1 MANNSLFSKYSQNSS
16 YRTDNSDINKNG
28 FPSLSFFSRL
38 LMIVIRSNRLARRGI
53 YDDYRWVGSSI
64 DVINALEYSG
74 VEMNFEGLENLYTVD
89 GPVLFIGNHMS
100 TLETMALPSLI
111 HPIKKVVYVI
121 KEELSK
127 YPLFG
132 PIALARDPILV
143 GRANPREDL
152 KIVMEEGSKKIQAGK
167 SIIIFPQKTRSQF
180 FDSSLF
186 NSLGVKLAKRN
197 NIPIIPL
204 ALLTDA
210 WGNGKIIKEVGK
222 IDPSKKVHISFG
234 EPITV
239 SGNGSAEHE
248 QVIQFI
254 SGKLSEWGRGE
265 LIVKT

>member
-1 MANNSLFSKYSQNSS
+1 MTNKSLFSKYSQNSF
-16 YRTDNSDINKNG
+16 YKTENSDINKKF
-28 FPSLSFFSRL
+28 FPSLSFFPRL
-38 LMIVIRSNRLARRGI
+38 LMIVLRSNRLARKGN
-53 YDDYRWVGSSI
+53 YDDFHWVRSSI
-64 DVINALEYSG
+64 DVISALENSG
-74 VEMNFEGLENLYTVD
+74 VEMNFEGLENLYRVD

-100 TLETMALPSLI
+100 TLETMALPTLI
-111 HPIKKVVYVI
+111 HPIKTVVYVI
-121 KEELSK
+121 KEELST

-143 GRANPREDL
+143 GRENPREDL
-152 KIVMEEGSKKIQAGK
+152 KIVMEEGSRKIQAGK
-167 SIIIFPQKTRSQF
+167 SIIIFPQKTRSRF

-210 WGNGKIIKEVGK
+210 WGNGKLIKEAGK

-234 EPITV
+234 APITV
-239 SGNGSAEHE
+239 SGNGSTEHE

-254 SGKLSEWGRGE
+254 SNKLIEWGRAE
-265 LIVKT
+265 LVVKH